1 MHKILRF
8 GHTSRMK
15 SLRTDMALEAR
26 EAEKPVPGLLWQ
38 EDDPAEGIR
47 VTRAQVES
55 DEAARVLGKP
65 RGRYYT
71 LEAPE
76 LSLRDPFLENRMSRC
91 LAKELARLLPPPE
104 KHQTVMVVGLGN
116 GRVTPDSLGP
126 KVTALTMVTRH
137 LIQTI
142 PEAMD
147 RRVRS
152 VCAWSPGVLG
162 ITGMETAELVRAV
175 TERIR
180 PWAIV
185 AVDALASRESR
196 RICVSCQVADT
207 GIQPG
212 SGVGNARNALTKET
226 LGCPVIAVGV
236 PTVVRAS
243 VLVRDALEAAGGG
256 SMPEMQEDMMVTP
269 KEIDQMVDDAAH
281 WLAMGLNL
289 WLHPGLSREE
299 ILDFMH

>member
-1 MHKILRF
+1 
-8 GHTSRMK
+8 MK

-26 EAEKPVPGLLWQ
+26 EAEKPIPGLIWQ
-38 EDDPAEGIR
+38 EDDPFQGIH

-55 DEAARVLGKP
+55 AAASQALGKP
-65 RGRYYT
+65 PGRYYT
-71 LEAPE
+71 LEAPG
-76 LSLRDPFLENRMSRC
+76 LSLRDIQLEAAMSQC
-91 LAKELARLLPPPE
+91 LARELSRLLPPPQ

-137 LIQTI
+137 LLEAI

-147 RRVRS
+147 QRVRS

-162 ITGMETAELVRAV
+162 ITGMETAELVKAV
-175 TERIR
+175 TARIH

-196 RICVSCQVADT
+196 RICVSCQAADT

-212 SGVGNARNALTKET
+212 SGVGNARSALTQET
-226 LGCPVIAVGV
+226 LGCPVIALGV

-243 VLVRDALEAAGGG
+243 VLVKDALEAVG
-256 SMPEMQEDMMVTP
+256 SSEAPDFQDDMVVTP
-269 KEIDQMVDDAAH
+269 KEIDQLVDDAAH

-289 WLHPGLSREE
+289 WLHPGLSPEE
-299 ILDFMH
+299 ISDFMH